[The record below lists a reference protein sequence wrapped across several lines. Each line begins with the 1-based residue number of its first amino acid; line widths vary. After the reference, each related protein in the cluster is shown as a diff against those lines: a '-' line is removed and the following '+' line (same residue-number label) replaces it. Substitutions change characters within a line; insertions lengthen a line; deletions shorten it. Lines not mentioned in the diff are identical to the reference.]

1 MEFVTDILNN
11 WTTYTVSILAV
22 LGGLNVVA
30 STIVKLT
37 PSLEDDAALD
47 KVVTFIERFSFI
59 LKKPSKPTE

>member
-1 MEFVTDILNN
+1 MQFITDFLVN
-11 WTTYTVSILAV
+11 WQTYAVSILAV

-37 PSLEDDAALD
+37 PSLKDDALLD

-59 LKKPSKPTE
+59 LKKPAKPE